1 MVLKHHIK
9 IITGIFTFLIMVFL
23 FSCKQTGL
31 LVDCSE
37 CVSQEPIEAELRV
50 QLSTQYGI
58 TYVDV
63 YQGYL
68 EDSVLFSSVNS
79 YSAIIN
85 ITVPINKK
93 YTLTAKY
100 LSTGSVYIAV
110 NSVTPRVKYA
120 KDQCD
125 DPCYYIY
132 DNEVDLR
139 LKYTK

>member
-1 MVLKHHIK
+1 MVLKHQIK

-23 FSCKQTGL
+23 FSCEKTGL

-37 CVSQEPIEAELRV
+37 CQSQEPIAVNLTVR
-50 QLSTQYGI
+50 LSTQYGLI
-58 TYVDV
+58 YVDV

-68 EDSVLFSSVNS
+68 EDSVLFSSVTS
-79 YSAIIN
+79 YSAKIN
-85 ITVPINKK
+85 MIVPINKK

-100 LSTGSVYIAV
+100 LSTGNVYIVV

-120 KDQCD
+120 KDQCN

-132 DNEVDLR
+132 DDEVDLR

>member
-23 FSCKQTGL
+23 FSCEKTGL
-31 LVDCSE
+31 FVDCSE
-37 CVSQEPIEAELRV
+37 CQSQEPIAVNLTIL
-50 QLSTQYGI
+50 LSTQYGL

-68 EDSVLFSSVNS
+68 EDSVLFSSVTSNS
-79 YSAIIN
+79 AEIN
-85 ITVPINKK
+85 MIVPINKK

-100 LSTGSVYIAV
+100 LSTGSVYVAV

-120 KDQCD
+120 KNQCN

-132 DNEVDLR
+132 DDKVDLR